1 MSLRPFTA
9 RASRVAALLIVLML
23 SACQREQPT
32 AATHAG
38 DPAASIE
45 AGVAALRAGDL
56 RAFMESQVPASEI
69 ARMKAEHAAQAAE
82 PMDAAERARFEEW
95 MAKLTAPD
103 AEDRVMAELEPQL
116 ERFEREIAPQLTSN
130 IDMLK
135 GLALVAIQQNEE
147 LTPLA
152 KEQAVASLDA
162 VAGWVTTAQFT
173 DRARLREA
181 IGHFAEAAREAD
193 IATAEQLQALDWDAS
208 VDRTSIAF
216 RATKRALETFGFPI
230 DSILESV
237 RTEVLSQ
244 EAQTAKVKVSY
255 EMFGKPMSFDVE
267 LASRDGR
274 WYAKDTLDAVDEAG
288 SEAATGAT
296 AGG

>member
-1 MSLRPFTA
+1 MRPKPH
-9 RASRVAALLIVLML
+9 ASPATRVAILFLVLVL
-23 SACQREQPT
+23 SACQREQPQAT
-32 AATHAG
+32 ADAG

-69 ARMKAEHAAQAAE
+69 ERMKAEHAAQVAE
-82 PMDAAERARFEEW
+82 PMDAAERERFAEW

-116 ERFEREIAPQLTSN
+116 ARFEREIAPQLTSN
-130 IDMLK
+130 VGMLK
-135 GLALVAIQQNEE
+135 GLAMVAIQQNEE

-162 VAGWVTTAQFT
+162 VAEWVTTAQFT

-193 IATAEQLQALDWDAS
+193 IATVEQLEALDWDAS
-208 VDRTSIAF
+208 VDRASIAF

-230 DSILESV
+230 DTMLASV

-244 EAQTAKVKVSY
+244 EAETAKVKVSY
-255 EMFGKPMSFDVE
+255 EMLGKPMSFEVE

-274 WYAKDTLDAVDEAG
+274 WYAKDTLDAIDEAA
-288 SEAATGAT
+288 SEAATGAA